1 MKNCIQCDE
10 RLFGAV
16 KFCPF
21 CGAATGAL
29 PAAVVKPTPVA
40 TDTAASNDAPQ
51 KAPASAQAR
60 IVSAAPTTRQPPPA
74 PQPERVDT
82 RKKPV
87 ASTPVKPPREA
98 KPEIARVADTPPPA
112 KPDKPKKPGKFL
124 RNLVIG
130 AIAVIVS
137 LVLIG
142 RGSSQQDVA
151 CNQHVEEGSKL
162 VQSGDLAGA
171 AEQSK
176 LAAAS
181 CTGNLAAKATELQ
194 ALVTTAQATRVQ
206 CMRAYDTVTSR
217 LRDGRLSAAISGFNQ
232 LPLACAGSADASQ
245 IKEQV
250 EQAST
255 AADAAEQQARTAI
268 AADDAVGAVAA
279 VDDLARLDRFRPILP
294 SLRAQI
300 ASIPAAKP
308 TEPATKQAASASE
321 PAPAIAAQPPTILR
335 PAPQPVQPN
344 APAFNAQAGAAQ
356 QFLNDAQTALA
367 QNRFDAAK
375 TYIDSARR
383 MDPNNPRIDALA
395 RVVRDREHEVLQDD
409 TTIK

>member
-1 MKNCIQCDE
+1 MKHCIQCDK

-21 CGAATGAL
+21 CGTATGAL
-29 PAAVVKPTPVA
+29 PAAVVMPTPVA

-51 KAPASAQAR
+51 KAPASAPVQ
-60 IVSAAPTTRQPPPA
+60 IVSAASTSRQPPPA
-74 PQPERVDT
+74 AQPERVDT

-98 KPEIARVADTPPPA
+98 KPEIARVADTPPP
-112 KPDKPKKPGKFL
+112 KPDKPKKPRKFL

-130 AIAVIVS
+130 AIAVVVL

-142 RGSSQQDVA
+142 RGSSKQDIA
-151 CNQHVEEGSKL
+151 CNQQVDEGSKL

-176 LAAAS
+176 LAGAS

-194 ALVTTAQATRVQ
+194 TLVTTAQATRAQ
-206 CMRAYDTVTSR
+206 CTRAYDTVTSR
-217 LRDGRLSAAISGFNQ
+217 LRDGRLSAAISGLNQ

-245 IKEQV
+245 IKAQV

-268 AADDAVGAVAA
+268 AAGDAVGAVAA

-308 TEPATKQAASASE
+308 AEPATEQAASASE
-321 PAPAIAAQPPTILR
+321 PASAIAAQPPTISR
-335 PAPQPVQPN
+335 PAPQPVQPA
-344 APAFNAQAGAAQ
+344 APAFNGQAAAAQ
-356 QFLNDAQTALA
+356 QFLNDAQTALE

-383 MDPNNPRIDALA
+383 MDPNNPRIDALG

>member
-1 MKNCIQCDE
+1 MKNCIECDK

-21 CGAATGAL
+21 CGTATGAPL
-29 PAAVVKPTPVA
+29 AAVVPQKPVA
-40 TDTAASNDAPQ
+40 TDAAASDAAPS
-51 KAPASAQAR
+51 KAPAPVQSASVAR
-60 IVSAAPTTRQPPPA
+60 ATPPPEA
-74 PQPERVDT
+74 QPERVDT

-87 ASTPVKPPREA
+87 ASMPVKSPREA
-98 KPEIARVADTPPPA
+98 KKSEAARVVDTPPSP
-112 KPDKPKKPGKFL
+112 KPDKPKKPRKVF
-124 RNLVIG
+124 RNV
-130 AIAVIVS
+130 VIVAGVVVL

-142 RGSSQQDVA
+142 RGSNKQDIT
-151 CNQHVEEGSKL
+151 CNQQVDEGTKL

-176 LAAAS
+176 LAGAS

-194 ALVTTAQATRVQ
+194 ALVTTSQATRAQ
-206 CMRAYDTVTSR
+206 CSRAYDTVTSR
-217 LRDGRLSAAISGFNQ
+217 LRDGRLSAAISGLNQ

-255 AADAAEQQARTAI
+255 AADVAEQQARTAI
-268 AADDAVGAVAA
+268 AAGDAVAAVAA
-279 VDDLARLDRFRPILP
+279 VDDLARLDRFRSILP

-300 ASIPAAKP
+300 SSIPATKP
-308 TEPATKQAASASE
+308 AEPATEQAASES
-321 PAPAIAAQPPTILR
+321 APAIAVQPPTTLR
-335 PAPQPVQPN
+335 PVPQPIQPV
-344 APAFNAQAGAAQ
+344 APAFNGQAAVAQ
-356 QFLNDAQTALA
+356 QFLSDAQAALE

-383 MDPNNPRIDALA
+383 MDPHNPRIDALA
-395 RVVRDREHEVLQDD
+395 RVVRDREHAVLQDE

>member
-1 MKNCIQCDE
+1 MTNCIQCDK

-21 CGAATGAL
+21 CGNATGAV
-29 PAAVVKPTPVA
+29 PAAVVPPTPVA
-40 TDTAASNDAPQ
+40 AEAASGATPQ
-51 KAPASAQAR
+51 KAPAQ
-60 IVSAAPTTRQPPPA
+60 SAAAAPATRQPPPVA
-74 PQPERVDT
+74 QRERVET

-87 ASTPVKPPREA
+87 ASTPAKPPREA
-98 KPEIARVADTPPPA
+98 NLEAARVADTPPLPRT
-112 KPDKPKKPGKFL
+112 DKPKKPRKLL
-124 RNLVIG
+124 RNMAIG
-130 AIAVIVS
+130 AIAIIA
-137 LVLIG
+137 LLALIG
-142 RGSSQQDVA
+142 RGSNKQDIA
-151 CNQHVEEGSKL
+151 CNQQVDEGTKL
-162 VQSGDLAGA
+162 VQSGNLAGA
-171 AEQSK
+171 SEQSK

-194 ALVTTAQATRVQ
+194 TLVTAAQATRAE
-206 CMRAYDTVTSR
+206 CTSAYDTVTSR
-217 LRDGRLSAAISGFNQ
+217 LHDGRLSAAISGLNQ
-232 LPLACAGSADASQ
+232 LPLACAGSAGASQ
-245 IKEQV
+245 IKELV

-268 AADDAVGAVAA
+268 AAGEAVAAAAA

-300 ASIPAAKP
+300 ASIPAPKP
-308 TEPATKQAASASE
+308 AGPATEQAASASE
-321 PAPAIAAQPPTILR
+321 PAPAVAAQPPTILP
-335 PAPQPVQPN
+335 PAPQPVQPA
-344 APAFNAQAGAAQ
+344 APAFNGQATAAR
-356 QFLNDAQTALA
+356 QFLNDAQTALE

-395 RVVRDREHEVLQDD
+395 RVVRDREHEVLQAD